1 MAIRFSIV
9 VIYILGG
16 FNVFGVMYIYLNP
29 KVLAAAPGDLINS
42 RKHILG

>member
-29 KVLAAAPGDLINS
+29 KVLAAAPGVLINS
-42 RKHILG
+42 RKHIVG